1 MGEEGEE
8 WEKVGEGGRRGWEG
22 VYGVGV
28 EWEKVGEGW

>member
-1 MGEEGEE
+1 VREGS
-8 WEKVGEGGRRGWEG
+8 RRRWEG

>member
-1 MGEEGEE
+1 M
-8 WEKVGEGGRRGWEG
+8 VEGGRGWKRVREGSRRRWEG